1 MPDNTIKVLEKMLDV
16 AAFRQKVLA
25 SNIANADTPGYKAK
39 DISFQKELDR
49 AINASSVER
58 QASSVKRGAS
68 SAKQDYEV
76 YETVTTM
83 PNRDGNTVN
92 LDIEMAKVAENTLI
106 YNAATQLIT
115 MKMKMIKDVIKGGR

>member
-49 AINASSVER
+49 AIEDSKLKAQSSKTE
-58 QASSVKRGAS
+58 QS
-68 SAKQDYEV
+68 YEI

-106 YNAATQLIT
+106 YNAATQLMT
-115 MKMKMIKDVIKGGR
+115 MKMRMIKDVIKGGR

>member
-49 AINASSVER
+49 AIEGSKE
-58 QASSVKRGAS
+58 
-68 SAKQDYEV
+68 QDYEV

-106 YNAATQLIT
+106 YNAATQLMT
-115 MKMKMIKDVIKGGR
+115 MKVRMLKDVIKGGR

>member
-1 MPDNTIKVLEKMLDV
+1 MPDNTIKILEKMLDV

-49 AINASSVER
+49 AIEGS
-58 QASSVKRGAS
+58 KGH
-68 SAKQDYEV
+68 DHEV

-92 LDIEMAKVAENTLI
+92 LDVEMAKVAENTLI
-106 YNAATQLIT
+106 YNAATQLMT
-115 MKMKMIKDVIKGGR
+115 MKVRMLKDVIKGGR

>member
-1 MPDNTIKVLEKMLDV
+1 MPDNSIKILEKILDV
-16 AAFRQKVLA
+16 ASFRQKLLA

-39 DISFQKELDR
+39 DISFQKALDK
-49 AINASSVER
+49 AIEDSKLKSASGGQNSKIE
-58 QASSVKRGAS
+58 QS
-68 SAKQDYEV
+68 YEI

-106 YNAATQLIT
+106 YNAATQLMT
-115 MKMKMIKDVIKGGR
+115 MKVRMLKDVIKGGR

>member
-49 AINASSVER
+49 AME
-58 QASSVKRGAS
+58 
-68 SAKQDYEV
+68 SAKSKEQGAKGEQNYDI

-106 YNAATQLIT
+106 YNAATQLMA
-115 MKMKMIKDVIKGGR
+115 MKVRMLKDVIKGGR

>member
-49 AINASSVER
+49 AIEGS
-58 QASSVKRGAS
+58 KG
-68 SAKQDYEV
+68 QDNEV

-106 YNAATQLIT
+106 YNAATQLMT
-115 MKMKMIKDVIKGGR
+115 MKVRMLKDVIKGGR

>member
-1 MPDNTIKVLEKMLDV
+1 MPDNTIKVLEKILDV
-16 AAFRQKVLA
+16 ASFRQKLLA

-39 DISFQKELDR
+39 DISFQKALDK
-49 AINASSVER
+49 AIKVWSVE
-58 QASSVKRGAS
+58 RGAS
-68 SAKQDYEV
+68 SAKQDYEI

-106 YNAATQLIT
+106 YNAATQLMT
-115 MKMKMIKDVIKGGR
+115 MKVRMLKDVIKGGR